1 MMGGAKNRVVPRKRE
16 ELKLANGPIPKI
28 VPQVDDLPRIYLS
41 HTVVHRRELEEEFLK
56 CSGTRYR
63 CFSFVYLDPEAI
75 YWSPRALEAFEVN
88 IEHKNKIMLD
98 SGAFSFQMFLIKR
111 KDVGNIEKL
120 RRKTIEQYVSFCK
133 KYGKSVE
140 WYVTF
145 DYDQDV
151 NVVWNM
157 TKELEKEGLKPVP
170 VYHGDQSL
178 DWLKKY
184 LDAGFTRIGIS
195 SLTRRRSD
203 YKKTRFYLDQ
213 VFRTV
218 ESYKV
223 KLHGFAV
230 TSIAL
235 AYAYP
240 WHSVDSSSWSR
251 TASYGAI
258 YALEPNRGSMTS
270 QHISLTGGLK
280 DSTRS
285 LTELSPTALKSV
297 REQVERN
304 GFDFEKLRKSLAY
317 RFIYNGWLFAHLN
330 NWKELFRDRYVKYE
344 PIL

>member
-1 MMGGAKNRVVPRKRE
+1 MMGGAKNRVTARTRE
-16 ELKLANGPIPKI
+16 TLVLANGPHPKI
-28 VPQVDDLPRIYLS
+28 TPQTDELPRIYLS
-41 HTVVHRRELEEEFLK
+41 HTVVHRKELEEEFLK

-63 CFSFVYLDPEAI
+63 CFSFVYLEPEAI
-75 YWSPRALEAFEVN
+75 YWSSRALEAFVVN
-88 IEHKNKIMLD
+88 VAHENKIMLD
-98 SGAFSFQMFLIKR
+98 SGAFSFQMFLVKK

-120 RRKTIEQYVSFCK
+120 RQKTIEQYVQFCK
-133 KYGKSVE
+133 KHGKDVE

-145 DYDQDV
+145 DYDQNV
-151 NVVWNM
+151 NVVWDI
-157 TKELEKEGLKPVP
+157 TKKLEKVGLKPVP

-184 LDAGFTRIGIS
+184 LDAGYTRIGIS

-213 VFRTV
+213 VFRTA
-218 ESYKV
+218 EEYKV

-258 YALEPNRGSMTS
+258 YALEPNRGTMTS

-285 LTELSPTALKSV
+285 LTELSPSALRSV
-297 REQVERN
+297 RQQVEKN
-304 GFDFEKLRKSLAY
+304 GFDFEHLRRSLAY
-317 RFIYNGWLFAHLN
+317 RFIYNAWVFVHLN
-330 NWKELFRDRYVKYE
+330 EHKDLFEDRYIHYE

>member
-16 ELKLANGPIPKI
+16 ALELAGGPFPKI
-28 VPQVDDLPRIYLS
+28 LPQTDELPRIYLS
-41 HTVVHRRELEEEFLK
+41 HTVVHTKELEEEFLK
-56 CSGTRYR
+56 YSGTRYR
-63 CFSFVYLDPEAI
+63 CFSFVYLHPDAI
-75 YWSPRALEAFEVN
+75 YWSPRALESFEVN
-88 IEHKNKIMLD
+88 IAKDNRIMLD
-98 SGAFSFQMFLIKR
+98 SGAFSFQMFLIK
-111 KDVGNIEKL
+111 KKNVGDIEKL
-120 RRKTIEQYVSFCK
+120 RERTVEQYVQFCRK
-133 KYGKSVE
+133 HGKTVE

-145 DYDQDV
+145 DYDQNV
-151 NVVWNM
+151 KVVWDM
-157 TKELEKEGLKPVP
+157 TKDLEEEGLKPVP
-170 VYHGDQSL
+170 VYHGDQEL
-178 DWLKKY
+178 DWLKRY
-184 LDAGFTRIGIS
+184 LDKGHKRIGIS

-213 VFRTV
+213 IFRVV
-218 ESYKV
+218 EPYKV

-258 YALEPNRGSMTS
+258 YALEPNRGSMTA

-280 DSTRS
+280 ESTRS
-285 LTELSPTALKSV
+285 LTELSPMALKSV
-297 REQVERN
+297 RDQVERN
-304 GFDFEKLRKSLAY
+304 GFDFDRLRKSLAY

-330 NWKELFRDRYVKYE
+330 QWKSSFEDRYMKWE